1 MIRLDGVTRR
11 QHTLALFDVTSAISD
26 AGGWISNHQLYSN
39 MLAMIAFEVPAQNL
53 PALIEA
59 LHQAGIVIHDPP
71 ELHGQGSEDVAA
83 RLTISFLHND
93 PDLRRPVPAFG

>member
-1 MIRLDGVTRR
+1 MIRLEAVTRR

-26 AGGWISNHQLYSN
+26 AGGWISHHQLYSN
-39 MLAMIAFEVPAQNL
+39 MLAMVAFEVPAHTL
-53 PALIEA
+53 AGLIAALQ
-59 LHQAGIVIHDPP
+59 QAAITIHDPP
-71 ELHGQGSEDVAA
+71 PPLQGEGDVAV